1 MDCCSSQPGCSCDSQ
16 MGISFEREPRSI
28 FKDMLGPF
36 PDEVLMTVL
45 DRILYLCGAT
55 KIIRTMAMGNQIAPL
70 VAGKDSPKENP
81 KASCLP
87 PPSCRSSSCTS
98 VYSML
103 PQPSSTRTCC
113 SSRREDSCRTCPSP
127 CIRSLNKIHA
137 ATCSPRQRAARVD
150 FANPVDDVPNKRQF
164 AGSSDIK
171 NRLKRSLSI
180 CSMACQNLKNKLNSQ
195 NSPPHKKQTWL
206 WTRLTRSK
214 DGCKVYEVFKNS
226 NVDKAPSRNRA
237 NDPVIIFLVMPNG
250 YIMPFESVAN

>member
-1 MDCCSSQPGCSCDSQ
+1 FSMDCGSSQPECSCDSK
-16 MGISFEREPRSI
+16 MGISFKRQPRSI
-28 FKDMLGPF
+28 LKDFMGPY

-70 VAGKDSPKENP
+70 NP
-81 KASCLP
+81 KAGCLP
-87 PPSCRSSSCTS
+87 TPSCPSSSCTS

-103 PQPSSTRTCC
+103 PPTSSTRTCC
-113 SSRREDSCRTCPSP
+113 SSRREEPPRTCPSP
-127 CIRSLNKIHA
+127 CIKSLNKIRA

-164 AGSSDIK
+164 AGGSDIK

-195 NSPPHKKQTWL
+195 SSPPHKNQTWL

-226 NVDKAPSRNRA
+226 NVDKAPSSSRA

-250 YIMPFESVAN
+250 YIMPFESVA